1 MLQQDAPDDYV
12 VATGESISI
21 QDFLALVFEQ
31 LDLDWR
37 QLEEN
42 EEALQ
47 NLIFQK
53 SMQQL
58 EDLSQ
63 IKKVKKK
70 ISRIK
75 TIIHEK
81 ELNIEIES
89 DN

>member
-1 MLQQDAPDDYV
+1 MADNGINETPTSELLI
-12 VATGESISI
+12 E
-21 QDFLALVFEQ
+21 
-31 LDLDWR
+31 
-37 QLEEN
+37 LEEN

>member
-1 MLQQDAPDDYV
+1 MADHNINESPKSELLIQLQ
-12 VATGESISI
+12 
-21 QDFLALVFEQ
+21 
-31 LDLDWR
+31 
-37 QLEEN
+37 EN
-42 EEALQ
+42 EDALQ
-47 NLIFQK
+47 NLRFQK

-81 ELNIEIES
+81 KLNIEMGS
-89 DN
+89 GN

>member
-1 MLQQDAPDDYV
+1 MADKGINETPTSELL
-12 VATGESISI
+12 I
-21 QDFLALVFEQ
+21 
-31 LDLDWR
+31 

-53 SMQQL
+53 SMQQR
-58 EDLSQ
+58 EDLAQ

-81 ELNIEIES
+81 ELNIEMES

>member
-1 MLQQDAPDDYV
+1 MADNGINETPTSEL
-12 VATGESISI
+12 II
-21 QDFLALVFEQ
+21 
-31 LDLDWR
+31 

-81 ELNIEIES
+81 ELNIEMES

>member
-1 MLQQDAPDDYV
+1 MADN
-12 VATGESISI
+12 SINETPTSELLI
-21 QDFLALVFEQ
+21 
-31 LDLDWR
+31 

-81 ELNIEIES
+81 ELNTEMES

>member
-1 MLQQDAPDDYV
+1 MADNSIN
-12 VATGESISI
+12 ESPKSELLI
-21 QDFLALVFEQ
+21 
-31 LDLDWR
+31 

-47 NLIFQK
+47 NLRFQK

-75 TIIHEK
+75 TIIHEIK
-81 ELNIEIES
+81 LNIEMES
-89 DN
+89 GN

>member
-1 MLQQDAPDDYV
+1 MADNGINETPTSELL
-12 VATGESISI
+12 I
-21 QDFLALVFEQ
+21 
-31 LDLDWR
+31 

-53 SMQQL
+53 SMQRL

-81 ELNIEIES
+81 ELNIEMES

>member
-1 MLQQDAPDDYV
+1 MADNGINETPTSELL
-12 VATGESISI
+12 I
-21 QDFLALVFEQ
+21 
-31 LDLDWR
+31 

-81 ELNIEIES
+81 ELNIEMES

>member
-1 MLQQDAPDDYV
+1 MADHNINESPKSELLIQLQ
-12 VATGESISI
+12 
-21 QDFLALVFEQ
+21 
-31 LDLDWR
+31 
-37 QLEEN
+37 EN
-42 EEALQ
+42 EDALQ
-47 NLIFQK
+47 NLRFQK

-81 ELNIEIES
+81 N
-89 DN
+89 